1 MPHSHTAH
9 FRIRHS
15 ELNTVEEM
23 PNRALAHLLQETAMD
38 ASAAA
43 GYGLRWY
50 EQHQTVWVIREMT
63 LEHLRPI
70 HYQDELDITTWLF
83 DMQRVRARREYAVH
97 NTQTGELVARAS
109 AYWGYISRA
118 TLMPTR
124 IPPEV
129 FPQFE
134 PSGIRAVPRARPR
147 VYPPPRVPLEL
158 HAERRVQHYE
168 ADAMGHVN
176 NGIYLDWF
184 EEPLYRLTPAG
195 RRLCVR
201 RHDVEYV
208 RGALPGDE
216 LELVTRLQGVGNAVT
231 AWALEITRAGDTIA
245 RDRILAYWV
254 DEGPAGKSTAGS
266 RPVRCR
272 IGG

>member
-1 MPHSHTAH
+1 MVHSHTAH
-9 FRIRHS
+9 FRVRHS
-15 ELNTVEEM
+15 ELNTEEEM

-38 ASAAA
+38 ASASA

-70 HYQDELDITTWLF
+70 HYQEELDITTWLL
-83 DMQRVRARREYAVH
+83 DMQRVRARREYAVR
-97 NTQTGELVARAS
+97 NAQNGELLARAS
-109 AYWGYISRA
+109 AYWAYISRA

-124 IPPEV
+124 IPADV

-147 VYPPPRVPLEL
+147 TYPAPRVPVEINIS
-158 HAERRVQHYE
+158 RQVQHYE

-184 EEPLYRLTPAG
+184 EEPLYRLTFPAQ
-195 RRLCVR
+195 RLCVR
-201 RHDVEYV
+201 RHDIEYV
-208 RGALPGDE
+208 RGAMPGDDVE
-216 LELVTRLQGVGNAVT
+216 LAMRLERVGNVVT
-231 AWALEITRAGDTIA
+231 AWSAQMTRAGDTIA
-245 RDRILAYWV
+245 RDHITAYWLDHGGNPV
-254 DEGPAGKSTAGS
+254 HCSIGK
-266 RPVRCR
+266 
-272 IGG
+272 